1 MRTGQDLTESVL
13 TPQNVNASSF
23 GKLRSLPADGLVD
36 AAPLV
41 VSGISLAGAVRN
53 VVYVASEHDS
63 VYAYDADSGALL
75 LQVSL
80 LGGGERSSDQRGC
93 SQVSPEIGITATP
106 VIDRAAGPNGTL
118 FVVAMSRDANGNFY
132 QRLHALDLLTLA
144 DRLPAVTI
152 QASAPGNGPDSAAG
166 VLQFDPKQYKER
178 AALLLLGGRIYLAFA
193 SHCDIQPYNGW
204 IMAYDESTLAQT
216 AVLQLTPNGS
226 EGAIWDTGGLA
237 ADAVGNLYAT
247 VANGT
252 FDTTLDAQGRP
263 GAQDYGNA
271 ALRISTVGSTLSISD
286 YFTPSNTA
294 SESANDVDL
303 GSGSVVLLMDQ
314 TDSAGTMHHLMTVGG
329 KDENL
334 YVLDRDNLGHF
345 SAAGNAVYQQIA
357 LGSSLFS
364 APVYFNGSVY
374 VGDAGGTLKAF
385 SFTNAKL
392 SATPNSQSSTT
403 FAYPGTSPAISA
415 QGSSNAILWAVES
428 ATGTAAVLHAYDPV
442 DLGQEFYNST
452 QAGGGRDS
460 FGNGNKFITPVIA
473 NGKVFI
479 GTPSGV
485 AVFGLL

>member
-1 MRTGQDLTESVL
+1 
-13 TPQNVNASSF
+13 
-23 GKLRSLPADGLVD
+23 
-36 AAPLV
+36 
-41 VSGISLAGAVRN
+41 
-53 VVYVASEHDS
+53 YVASEHDS

-226 EGAIWDTGGLA
+226 EGAIWDAGGLA
-237 ADAVGNLYAT
+237 ADTAGNLYAT

-252 FDTTLDAQGRP
+252 FDTTLDAQGMP
-263 GAQDYGNA
+263 GAQDFGNA
-271 ALRISTVGSTLSISD
+271 ALRISTAAGSALSISD
-286 YFTPSNTA
+286 YFTPSN
-294 SESANDVDL
+294 
-303 GSGSVVLLMDQ
+303 
-314 TDSAGTMHHLMTVGG
+314 
-329 KDENL
+329 
-334 YVLDRDNLGHF
+334 
-345 SAAGNAVYQQIA
+345 
-357 LGSSLFS
+357 
-364 APVYFNGSVY
+364 
-374 VGDAGGTLKAF
+374 
-385 SFTNAKL
+385 
-392 SATPNSQSSTT
+392 
-403 FAYPGTSPAISA
+403 
-415 QGSSNAILWAVES
+415 
-428 ATGTAAVLHAYDPV
+428 
-442 DLGQEFYNST
+442 
-452 QAGGGRDS
+452 
-460 FGNGNKFITPVIA
+460 
-473 NGKVFI
+473 
-479 GTPSGV
+479 
-485 AVFGLL
+485 